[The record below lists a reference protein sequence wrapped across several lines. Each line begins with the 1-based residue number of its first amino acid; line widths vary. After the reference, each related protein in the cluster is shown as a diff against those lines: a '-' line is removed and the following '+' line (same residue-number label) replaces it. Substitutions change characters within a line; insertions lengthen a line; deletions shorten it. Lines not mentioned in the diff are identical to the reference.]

1 MHRPLGRWPAQPIL
15 VSGVS
20 DLSCVRSED
29 ESGRETLGRPG
40 ATVSGRRGRRRRRVI
55 RTNRAVLPWI
65 RPVAPWLLEAFPTG
79 HSIPRE
85 YRGIVSIPPT
95 AQSPLLP
102 ARPISRPFWNPAKLR
117 RWQAGGLNPNRP
129 PSRFAPRVV
138 HLCHAITTT
147 TTTTTTTIDTPCAV
161 LPARACFC
169 CCRRLP
175 DAARRAAAD
184 SACALL
190 ATLTPLS
197 LLLSPPYRAS
207 AARRPPAPPPACVGC
222 RLSPVLSPIA
232 HRPSPGSSPVAR
244 RPVSCHVESGRR
256 SRRCRQKR
264 RAFLPANLG
273 ACTSA
278 RLHLPRAPRRTFPV
292 RAQSCCV
299 YACWCLL
306 LPGVT
311 RPRCPPASAP
321 LPSARAVPSLLGL
334 LGSPELP
341 RASLFHLAST
351 PTGAHHTPPHAPAYT
366 TASVHVLVLARAR
379 ACALALALALL
390 PTSLHSTTLRCA
402 APPPPRGCR
411 IPAVDHGPWR
421 LQCRVH

>member
-232 HRPSPGSSPVAR
+232 HRPARRPSPVAR
-244 RPVSCHVESGRR
+244 SPVTWRADAAPVAAARSVAPSC
-256 SRRCRQKR
+256 
-264 RAFLPANLG
+264 LP
-273 ACTSA
+273 TSAPA
-278 RLHLPRAPRRTFPV
+278 RLHVCTFPV
-292 RAQSCCV
+292 RHAAPSPCARRVAAFTPAGASSSPASLAHAALPPRPHCPPRAPCHRCWGCWVPQSCLAHRCFT
-299 YACWCLL
+299 
-306 LPGVT
+306 LPP
-311 RPRCPPASAP
+311 RPRA
-321 LPSARAVPSLLGL
+321 
-334 LGSPELP
+334 
-341 RASLFHLAST
+341 HT
-351 PTGAHHTPPHAPAYT
+351 THHHTHPPTPPPLSTSSFSPAPAPAPSPSPSPCYPHR
-366 TASVHVLVLARAR
+366 SIPR
-379 ACALALALALL
+379 
-390 PTSLHSTTLRCA
+390 RCA
-402 APPPPRGCR
+402 VLPPPLLA
-411 IPAVDHGPWR
+411 AVAFPP
-421 LQCRVH
+421 